1 MHFVTLPWWSLNW
14 CMSETQFKVIVDAH
28 WSGSSISK
36 SLPSPMF
43 IKIQLSLRPNQRAKL
58 RSSKKLSHQRL
69 PVDKVADRHTHC
81 CSSIAVWFWFSAHS
95 PSHIIKHSDNS
106 QIQIYIYDT
115 NICVNNSAPHSP
127 FSGIIIV
134 IVLPL
139 TLRLTLYIS
148 RESWFRPLQEQ
159 GTSQQQP
166 FQLCPCCGPTTSK
179 WWSRDWCSIA
189 TGPTSGSQELVNV
202 ISGIQSEFK
211 VHSHSLLLSINFK
224 WMLNQ
229 RNWSTGHWYYQ
240 FWFRFMYS
248 LLCLTLLSLCYAPNA
263 IHAKEVY
270 AWM

>member
-1 MHFVTLPWWSLNW
+1 MKKNRNHQPQTQTLLPCYENECDHTISFFFNLDLRLRSMHFVTLPWWSLNW

-28 WSGSSISK
+28 WSGSNISK

-106 QIQIYIYDT
+106 QIQIYIYIYDT

-139 TLRLTLYIS
+139 TLRLTYIFQENPDFDRFRNKELRNSS
-148 RESWFRPLQEQ
+148 RFNCALAAALQLASGDREI
-159 GTSQQQP
+159 GV
-166 FQLCPCCGPTTSK
+166 QLLQ
-179 WWSRDWCSIA
+179 D
-189 TGPTSGSQELVNV
+189 QHLVV
-202 ISGIQSEFK
+202 
-211 VHSHSLLLSINFK
+211 
-224 WMLNQ
+224 
-229 RNWSTGHWYYQ
+229 RNLWT
-240 FWFRFMYS
+240 
-248 LLCLTLLSLCYAPNA
+248 LSL
-263 IHAKEVY
+263 VY
-270 AWM
+270 SQSSKSIVTHYYSALILSEC